1 LYRAPGPTVL
11 AARARVPRRGRGEEE
26 TAYLAR
32 LCGALSAFANES
44 PAPFAVAVRT
54 AFSVAEAREI
64 RVYSLLPPGDRSHL
78 IQLAGEAKIRGMRV
92 VLKAPAGTGTLPGV
106 DTVEVI

>member
-1 LYRAPGPTVL
+1 
-11 AARARVPRRGRGEEE
+11 VPRQGRGEEE

-32 LCGALSAFANES
+32 LCGALSAFAGEN
-44 PAPFAVAVRT
+44 PALFAAAVRT
-54 AFSVAEAREI
+54 AFSVAEAREV